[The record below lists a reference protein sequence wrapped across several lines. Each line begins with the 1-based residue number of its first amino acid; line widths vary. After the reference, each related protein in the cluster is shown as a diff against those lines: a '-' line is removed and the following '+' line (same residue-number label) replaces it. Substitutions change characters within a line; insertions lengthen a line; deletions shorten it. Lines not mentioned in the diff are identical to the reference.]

1 MDDGGRFG
9 IGGEPTATPTPN
21 NGTAMITPAAEP
33 TTTTSEDGGFTIS
46 TPGNEPSATPSRSS
60 SRIPSSTSISTASA
74 SNPDQIGDYSYLG
87 CFGSTSSFTT
97 FDLTKEDNEM
107 TLELCV
113 KSCNGITY
121 AGVFEG

>member
-1 MDDGGRFG
+1 MGR
-9 IGGEPTATPTPN
+9 EPTATPKPTPN
-21 NGTAMITPAAEP
+21 NGTAIITPAAEP
-33 TTTTSEDGGFTIS
+33 TTTTSEDGGFTTS
-46 TPGNEPSATPSRSS
+46 TPGNELSATPSRSS
-60 SRIPSSTSISTASA
+60 SRITSSTSISTASA

-87 CFGSTSSFTT
+87 CFGSTSGFTT
-97 FDLTKEDNEM
+97 FDLTEEDNEM